1 MCPSP
6 AHAQRTNAQWC
17 GAPSSSVRPS
27 LSVRIQPA
35 LPLKGGDARK
45 ALRRRKRPRGS
56 SGSATE
62 AGTEGG
68 ERRRRK
74 GKKVGPSFL
83 SSRWNLVRVREI
95 ESVSAS
101 IHTHTHTHTHS
112 SGSFPLISGCA
123 NSIFSRHRSKRW
135 FRRGQYTK
143 LDVR

>member
-1 MCPSP
+1 MVRRSVLVCPSE
-6 AHAQRTNAQWC
+6 
-17 GAPSSSVRPS
+17 SVRPS
-27 LSVRIQPA
+27 LFIRIQPA

-101 IHTHTHTHTHS
+101 IHTHTHTHTHTHALKW
-112 SGSFPLISGCA
+112 FV
-123 NSIFSRHRSKRW
+123 SIDKW
-135 FRRGQYTK
+135 
-143 LDVR
+143 LC